1 MMIGERKH
9 NDGMRIQNTATAS
22 LESRDASF
30 ALRKRLRLSTSRRFY
45 DLETGKAGCFAGV
58 SL

>member
-9 NDGMRIQNTATAS
+9 NDGMCIQKTATAS

-30 ALRKRLRLSTSRRFY
+30 ALRKRLRLSRPRRFC
-45 DLETGKAGCFAGV
+45 DSETDKAGCSAGV